1 MPVGTVAA
9 GMPLTGAKW
18 AAKSEAYATLI
29 AEHLSDQTVWL
40 DAGCGNRLLESD
52 MDPLEAWLAS
62 QPAKIVGMDVS
73 VASNRN
79 IQFLVQ
85 GSIYDL
91 PFADESVD
99 LITCNQVVEHLG
111 EPWRAFA
118 EIFRCLRPS
127 GAVVISTPNL
137 LNYGVIGNAVA
148 TKLMP
153 EKLRLKIVQS
163 SDDRGIQ
170 DIFPVKYAANT
181 MRRLV
186 RLLAESGLQVHKAI
200 HFRQRRPYVRKLD
213 AIERVLMKL
222 TPNSGLLVCAHKPGR
237 VRTAV

>member
-1 MPVGTVAA
+1 MPVGTVVAS
-9 GMPLTGAKW
+9 MPLSGAKW

-40 DAGCGNRLLESD
+40 DVGCGNRLLESD

-62 QPAKIVGMDVS
+62 QPRKILGMDVS
-73 VASNRN
+73 VSSNRN
-79 IQFLVQ
+79 IQLLVQ

-91 PFADESVD
+91 PFANGSID

-111 EPWRAFA
+111 EPARACA
-118 EIFRCLRPS
+118 EIFRCLRAS

-137 LNYGVIGNAVA
+137 LNYGVLGNAIA

-153 EKLRLKIVQS
+153 EKIRLKIVQT

-186 RLLAESGLQVHKAI
+186 RLLTESGLRVHKAVY
-200 HFRQRRPYVRKLD
+200 FRQRRPYVRKLE
-213 AIERVLMKL
+213 AIEHVLMKV
-222 TPNSGLLVCAHKPGR
+222 TPNSGLLVCAHKPS
-237 VRTAV
+237 A